1 MPDPTSALQPVHTA
15 IIEGRPALLL
25 TGRSLRDLDL
35 YPDTARVGPVLEI
48 FRSELRNNYGMVLV
62 TYSRAEGIDFA
73 PDSLDGDADRQ
84 RVQEVLRTHHLLD
97 IPQDEQEVA
106 HVLRGVANVC
116 RTPTQGLTWA
126 NGQPLRFCLLLDFA
140 EHLIPQCDYG
150 GSTDAQIIAAELAH
164 ITASSLALRRSGNL
178 LILHTPDANRIDAIA
193 RTPLQEVRLPQ
204 PNEAAKL
211 QFIEAICPLYTQ
223 AKLADQLG
231 WHQVTKLTANTPN
244 QGLEALIRAAHR
256 TQRPLTTQK
265 LVAQK
270 SADVQAI
277 SEQTLTVL
285 DTSRVAPDQQLQG
298 VNSAYPQSILH
309 QFSKALAEG
318 NRLMPANVLL
328 VGPPGTGKTEMSLI
342 MAKQAGVAAYQM
354 HSPKTGIVG
363 ETERKA
369 ELQQRTL
376 KEWVP
381 NVAFVDEI
389 TEALPLERQ
398 DFDGDSGAS
407 RAVGA
412 ALLTALADESRRG
425 QSLLVAT
432 TNCPWRMGA
441 AMRSRF
447 VAIPVLQP
455 LAQDYSAIVATL
467 AQQVVQTDTQW
478 LAPDHPAILEAA
490 ALFAQKGANPRHVR
504 GALSNALLL
513 KDNLTP
519 ETVLFA
525 AQDLSISTDRASTLY
540 SDLWAIKACSSKS
553 FLPWS
558 ANLAHYLFPEHL
570 QGLVDVA
577 TGDLN
582 LQELDHRIQEL
593 KPHANL

>member
-1 MPDPTSALQPVHTA
+1 MADTALALEPLHTA
-15 IIEGRPALLL
+15 TAEGHSALLL

-35 YPDTARVGPVLEI
+35 YNDAIRVGPLLEI
-48 FRSELRNNYGMVLV
+48 LRHDLRHRYGMVLI
-62 TYSRAEGIDFA
+62 TYSQAEGIDYDPA
-73 PDSLDGDADRQ
+73 SLESETDRQ
-84 RVQEVLRTHHLLD
+84 AVETVLKTHHLLE
-97 IPQDEQEVA
+97 IPQDEREIAQV
-106 HVLRGVANVC
+106 VRGVADLC
-116 RTPTQGLTWA
+116 RTPTQGVDLA
-126 NGQPLRFCLLLDFA
+126 NGQPLRFCVLLDFA

-150 GSTDAQIIAAELAH
+150 GATEAQIIAAELAH
-164 ITASSLALRRSGNL
+164 ITGHSLALRRSGNL
-178 LILHTPDANRIDAIA
+178 LILHTPDASRINAIVRSA
-193 RTPLQEVRLPQ
+193 LHEVRLSQ
-204 PNEAAKL
+204 PNEAAKG
-211 QFIEAICPLYTQ
+211 QFIEVLRPLYPQ
-223 AKLADQLG
+223 AHLADGLS
-231 WHQVTKLTANTPN
+231 WTQVAKLTANTPN
-244 QGLEALIRAAHR
+244 QGLESRMRAAHR
-256 TQRPLTTQK
+256 TQRSLATQE

-285 DTSRVAPDQQLQG
+285 DTSRVAPDQRLQG
-298 VNSAYPQSILH
+298 VNSAYPQDILH

-369 ELQQRTL
+369 DLQQRTL
-376 KEWVP
+376 KEWIP

-389 TEALPLERQ
+389 TEALPLERN

-412 ALLTALADESRRG
+412 SLLTALSDESRRG

-455 LAQDYSAIVATL
+455 LAQDYPAIVAAL
-467 AQQVVQTDTQW
+467 AQQVVQAQTPW

-490 ALFAQKGANPRHVR
+490 ALFAQKGANPRHIR

-513 KDNLTP
+513 KGNLTP

-525 AQDLSISTDRASTLY
+525 AQDLSISTDRASTIY

-558 ANLAHYLFPEHL
+558 ANRAYYPFPEYL
-570 QGLVDVA
+570 QGLVDLNS
-577 TGDLN
+577 GELN

-593 KPHANL
+593 KPYANL